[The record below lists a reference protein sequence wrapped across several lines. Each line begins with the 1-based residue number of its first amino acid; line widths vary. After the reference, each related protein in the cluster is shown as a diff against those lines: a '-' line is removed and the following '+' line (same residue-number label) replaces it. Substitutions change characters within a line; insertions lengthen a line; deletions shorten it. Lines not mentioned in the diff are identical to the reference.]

1 MKDSGSVRWRS
12 DCRRWKRQ
20 GREGA
25 GGKEWRRRWG
35 GGVEVG
41 RIVDATPAAQ
51 DSLGKAAA
59 HSMAKCHADEGCK
72 ARDRP
77 RGRVEEGVG
86 DGLASSTTQITE
98 EADGGRAEG
107 PKDADREDDKAHARR
122 QRTVLALS

>member
-12 DCRRWKRQ
+12 DCRGWKRQ
-20 GREGA
+20 RREGA

-59 HSMAKCHADEGCK
+59 HSMTKCHADEGCK

-77 RGRVEEGVG
+77 
-86 DGLASSTTQITE
+86 
-98 EADGGRAEG
+98 
-107 PKDADREDDKAHARR
+107 
-122 QRTVLALS
+122 